1 MRTLVATVGSPS
13 LSSKL
18 TARPTPKEGKSYSQT
33 ASVEKLTLCPF
44 SAWMRPG
51 CEAVVRFS
59 IRPVMLIHGQHW
71 RFWGGEG
78 GENEGQTQ
86 EHGRSRQHTKQS
98 RTLTCTQQ
106 KTP

>member
-1 MRTLVATVGSPS
+1 MRTFVATPGSPS
-13 LSSKL
+13 FSSKL
-18 TARPTPKEGKSYSQT
+18 TALPTPKEGKSYSQT

-71 RFWGGEG
+71 RFWGEEG
-78 GENEGQTQ
+78 GEHEGQTE
-86 EHGRSRQHTKQS
+86 EHGTSRQHNQHS
-98 RTLTCTQQ
+98 RSLISRA
-106 KTP
+106 